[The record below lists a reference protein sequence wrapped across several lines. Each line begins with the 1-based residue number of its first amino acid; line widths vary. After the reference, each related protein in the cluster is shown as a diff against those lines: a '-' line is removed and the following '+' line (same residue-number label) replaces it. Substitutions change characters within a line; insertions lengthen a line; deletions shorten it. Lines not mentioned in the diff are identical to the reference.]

1 MKLYVTVAVI
11 AVAALGL
18 TACGKGGRSASKGPD
33 EFAISRNAPLVVPPD
48 YALAPPRPGEPRPL
62 GDASTQSQA
71 VEALFGPGV
80 QVPPKSQSE
89 LMLLDKAG
97 ASRADAAI
105 RSTAGDPKT
114 MTVDKG
120 VFLRDLMSAPAGTTN
135 APVAEVTVGG

>member
-1 MKLYVTVAVI
+1 MRVSVVLLL
-11 AVAALGL
+11 AAAGVGL
-18 TACGKGGRSASKGPD
+18 AACGKGGLGGRKGPD

-48 YALAPPRPGEPRPL
+48 YALNPPRPGEPRPL

-80 QVPPKSQSE
+80 KVPPKSQSE

-120 VFLRDLMSAPAGTTN
+120 VFLRDLMSAPAGTAN